1 MTVDT
6 IQVKENLYIG
16 DYNPA
21 DQDKQNAL
29 TAEALQKL
37 QDQIIAPEQN
47 IYVSNNGSDETGDGT
62 RSKPYKTIDKAGEN
76 IKEGVPKINIR
87 IIDDTGTIPFYIS
100 QCIRPK
106 TGNINLTIMG
116 NNQEYNINQ
125 QKRIQIY
132 VNPSKYFDYT
142 FQEKTWNVYGY
153 FIAFNWENITI
164 TALEIHPPTGITA
177 PSSPYQPNIEKYNRQ
192 LFQSYN
198 LTINYSLITLN
209 NNCLWCPR
217 TSNCFLSNVLST
229 VNQQSDFYIINA
241 YFNRFTEE
249 DVTVRPV
256 AGTFGSIT
264 SIINS
269 ENGNFTGNT
278 SKLLTDNCHCIYKNF

>member
-1 MTVDT
+1 MQVTDRLLIGEVDPT
-6 IQVKENLYIG
+6 
-16 DYNPA
+16 NP
-21 DQDKQNAL
+21 DTSNFL
-29 TAEALQKL
+29 TKDDLQKL

-76 IKEGVPKINIR
+76 IKEDVPKINII

-100 QCIRPK
+100 KCIRPK
-106 TGNINLTIMG
+106 TGNTHLTIMG
-116 NNQEYNINQ
+116 GSQEYNINQ

-132 VNPSKYFDYT
+132 VKPSSYFNYT
-142 FQEKTWNVYGY
+142 YQEKTWKAYGY
-153 FIAFNWENITI
+153 FIAFDWENITI

-192 LFQSYN
+192 LFNSHN
-198 LTINYSLITLN
+198 LNIRYSLITLN
-209 NNCLWCPR
+209 NNCLWFPK

-249 DVTVRPV
+249 DATIRPV